1 MKKVVIITPAL
12 FTGGAEIMA
21 VRLAI
26 NIDKKEYDVQM
37 LCLNEKNNT
46 SLEKMLEENKIPV
59 HYLGKSNGVSIKV
72 ILKTYKMLSKLSPDI
87 IHSHIT
93 GTVYAFLWVLLHK
106 CKLIHTIHTRPDAE
120 FSAKF
125 RKILKLFVKFKKII
139 LVAVSK
145 ENQRIAIEHYKVG
158 EDRCYFVN
166 NPVEVSKYYKN
177 KNTTGLITFI
187 NVSRQDD
194 NKNQALA
201 LRAFAKLYEKN
212 SNTRLVLVGDGN
224 QHSNLISEVEKL
236 GLQDVVYLPGEVSNA
251 EDYLANADIYLSTSH
266 REGLP
271 LSMLEAMAAGLPIIS
286 SNVGG
291 CSDIVVNN
299 GILFEDNNEEQLL
312 AAMEKLAND
321 ESLRNEYTKK
331 GYAIVNEY
339 DASKCAEKYEKLYKK
354 FGRGNKKC

>member
-1 MKKVVIITPAL
+1 MKKVVIITPTL
-12 FTGGAEIMA
+12 LTGGAETMA
-21 VRLAI
+21 VRLAVSI
-26 NIDKKEYDVQM
+26 NKKDYDVQM
-37 LCLNEKNNT
+37 LCLSEKNNT
-46 SLEKMLEENKIPV
+46 ALEKILENKKIPV
-59 HYLGKSNGVSIKV
+59 HYLGKSTSVSFKV

-87 IHSHIT
+87 IHSHIS
-93 GTVYAFLWVLLHK
+93 GTAYAFLWVLLHK
-106 CKLIHTIHTRPDAE
+106 CKLIHTIHTRPDME
-120 FSAKF
+120 FSSKF
-125 RKILKLFVKFKKII
+125 RKVLKLFVKLKKII

-145 ENQRIAIEHYKVG
+145 ENQRIATKYYNVG
-158 EDRCYFVN
+158 EDTCYYVN

-177 KNTTGLITFI
+177 EKTIGLITFI

-194 NKNQALA
+194 NKNQILA
-201 LRAFAKLYEKN
+201 LRAFAKLHEKMN
-212 SNTRLVLVGDGN
+212 NIKLVLVGDGN
-224 QHSNLISEVEKL
+224 QHSNLISEAKKL
-236 GLQDVVYLPGEVSNA
+236 GLQDVVSFPGEVSNA

-312 AAMEKLAND
+312 KAMDKLAND
-321 ESLRNEYTKK
+321 ESLRNEYAQN

-339 DASKCAEKYEKLYKK
+339 DATKCAERYEGLYEK